1 MLGEAAGLAAL
12 AGLSPTALLVVAV
25 FLGAENPR
33 RIVLIYLVGGIV
45 MTVLIAVVVYV
56 VLQGGHVYKPRQHA
70 TRYGLRLGLG
80 LLMLIVVPFLRRH
93 WNQAGEARDTG
104 KKGGGGL
111 LGRMIATPR
120 PVAAFLVGVIVY
132 SPPVAFIAA
141 VQVVATAKESTADA
155 VGAIILLIA
164 ITLTFIWLP
173 FVLHLVAPDQTRRF
187 LEALNGWLGRHG
199 RTLVLSALVVGGVYL
214 TVNGILGLTGVVS

>member
-1 MLGEAAGLAAL
+1 MLAEAAGLAAL

-45 MTVLIAVVVYV
+45 MTVLIAVIVYV

-80 LLMLIVVPFLRRH
+80 LLMLIVVPFLRRR
-93 WNQAGEARDTG
+93 WNRAGEAGDTG
-104 KKGGGGL
+104 KTGGGL
-111 LGRMIATPR
+111 LGRMIARPR
-120 PVAAFLVGVIVY
+120 PVAAFLVGVLVY

-141 VQVVATAKESTADA
+141 VQVVAASKESTADA
-155 VGAIILLIA
+155 VGATILLIA

-173 FVLHLVAPDQTRRF
+173 FVLHLLAPVQTRRF

-199 RTLVLSALVVGGVYL
+199 RTLALGALVVGGVYL
-214 TVNGILGLTGVVS
+214 TVNGILGLTGVVG